1 VGAAFAIFYTVAG
14 MPIARW
20 ADRGNRRTIIVLALT
35 AWSAMTVASG
45 MARSF
50 AQLLAARIGVGVGE
64 AGCSPSAHSLI
75 SDYFPLERRGT
86 ALAIYQA
93 SGQIG
98 IFTGLALGGY
108 LAETYG
114 LARGLLRG
122 RGVGA
127 AAGGD
132 RAVRAARAAARSLR
146 PGRAHRRRVARLSA
160 AFHLGPEIATAG
172 TSWKTFL
179 KSHWGAIAATDFFS
193 VEVLA
198 WPI

>member
-1 VGAAFAIFYTVAG
+1 

-114 LARGLLRG
+114 WRVAFFVVGGPGLLLAAIVQFVLREPP
-122 RGVGA
+122 RDLSDSSRSAQCCVSSGA
-127 AAGGD
+127 
-132 RAVRAARAAARSLR
+132 
-146 PGRAHRRRVARLSA
+146 
-160 AFHLGPEIATAG
+160 
-172 TSWKTFL
+172 
-179 KSHWGAIAATDFFS
+179 
-193 VEVLA
+193 
-198 WPI
+198 